1 MICALHP
8 SSSPLPLTTPIP
20 NYDVWMKEIYL
31 KKRTPNK
38 IDPSYFFETI
48 WDCASM
54 YWTWSWTTYT
64 ICGKDMVRFLSLKV
78 CLPQKCSGKR
88 FHRRSRLCVCY
99 GSLENKI
106 WSEEKYETL
115 SSSERVRASACR
127 ILWICGNISAAL
139 IGKLHFLSDY
149 FFLNEKWFHEF
160 FNPTQ
165 SSNIHTT
172 PASLSIVRHHQ
183 PIILH
188 LTNFTFQFSRDL

>member
-64 ICGKDMVRFLSLKV
+64 ICGKDMVWFLSLKV

-88 FHRRSRLCVCY
+88 FHRRSRLCVCAMEVSKIKSDQKKNMRLCRLVLLIEYY
-99 GSLENKI
+99 GFVARR
-106 WSEEKYETL
+106 WSSNCTFYQ
-115 SSSERVRASACR
+115 
-127 ILWICGNISAAL
+127 II
-139 IGKLHFLSDY
+139 

>member
-1 MICALHP
+1 MIIGRAKGVQFAPIWQQRQDVSLENTISNTGMICALHP

-38 IDPSYFFETI
+38 IYPSYFFETI

-64 ICGKDMVRFLSLKV
+64 ICGKDMVWFLSLKV

-115 SSSERVRASACR
+115 SSSERVRASASCR
-127 ILWICGNISAAL
+127 ISWICGAAL
-139 IGKLHFLSDY
+139 IVKLHFLSDY
-149 FFLNEKWFHEF
+149 FFFKWKV
-160 FNPTQ
+160 
-165 SSNIHTT
+165 I
-172 PASLSIVRHHQ
+172 
-183 PIILH
+183 
-188 LTNFTFQFSRDL
+188 SRIF